1 MMSII
6 RCIVLYIV
14 MCTGFVHFSL
24 LFYIA
29 TNVFLLVNSTHS
41 LLMSGNCT
49 DICAIYIA
57 YVHICMYV
65 CVISYNSS
73 AILYFTFQLL
83 NCWDITGIE
92 LPSCSEQLYHKI
104 TSFVFKEIMDHV
116 YRGYTYS
123 LCTWFCRGC
132 AVKPPMRSFT

>member
-1 MMSII
+1 MTSII
-6 RCIVLYIV
+6 RCIVLHIV
-14 MCTGFVHFSL
+14 MCTVFFGYFSL
-24 LFYIA
+24 SFCIA
-29 TNVFLLVNSTHS
+29 TNVFLLVTSTHS

-83 NCWDITGIE
+83 NCRDVTGIGF
-92 LPSCSEQLYHKI
+92 PSCSEQLYHKI
-104 TSFVFKEIMDHV
+104 ASLAFKEIMDHV
-116 YRGYTYS
+116 
-123 LCTWFCRGC
+123 
-132 AVKPPMRSFT
+132 